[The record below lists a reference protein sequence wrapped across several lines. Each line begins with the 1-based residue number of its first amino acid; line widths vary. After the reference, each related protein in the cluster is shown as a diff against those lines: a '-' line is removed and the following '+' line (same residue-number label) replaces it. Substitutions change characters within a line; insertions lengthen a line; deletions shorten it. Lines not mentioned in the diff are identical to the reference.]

1 MKQAISGAGI
11 PPGIIS
17 IKAKTNEKN
26 GIYGKGRR
34 NIGSGGPAC

>member
-17 IKAKTNEKN
+17 IKAKTNEKRDLRE
-26 GIYGKGRR
+26 GKKEYRFRR
-34 NIGSGGPAC
+34 SAC